1 MNPVCSFIL
10 QGWSSTR
17 RISYLIIPREKNWLC
32 TEMNRRE
39 TQEIEELKNFC
50 CTEAERAKP
59 LRIDELTVQD
69 KANKS
74 TVNRLA
80 VLQEIQDK
88 VNSLIP
94 EEYMITKWQAVL
106 SYPTFPSLRVLR
118 VQEV

>member
-10 QGWSSTR
+10 QGWSATR

-32 TEMNRRE
+32 TELNRRE
-39 TQEIEELKNFC
+39 SQEIEELKILC

-59 LRIDELTVQD
+59 LRIDELTVQE

-88 VNSLIP
+88 VNSLIL
-94 EEYMITKWQAVL
+94 EEYKIMKRQAVQ
-106 SYPTFPSLRVLR
+106 SYPTFPCL
-118 VQEV
+118 